1 MRRNIFFTSLFC
13 LSGLLL
19 CAQTQPRI
27 VGYLS
32 HQRFDLIHYIDVSK
46 LTHLCLAFANPDA
59 KGNLNLEGEDMT
71 PVVQL
76 AHEHGV
82 KVLVSLAGGALTPEW
97 ESAWTAHLQP
107 RHRAAF
113 IHKMMNYLRVNNLDG
128 VDVDLEWKYVDKNYS
143 GFVLQLRDSLNQHGK
158 LMTAALPAVHR
169 YKNMSDAAMKA
180 FDFINIMAY
189 DLTGPWMSNKPGP
202 HSSYSFAKTAVQ
214 YWKKQ
219 GVSGDRLS
227 LGVPFYGWNFND
239 RSNVHSMAFGELVT
253 LNVAYA
259 HIDQVG
265 EVYYNGINTIIAK
278 TELAME
284 EVGGVMIWEL
294 GKDAFN
300 EYSLLNTIY
309 ETIYGKEV
317 KNLVFP
323 EEGEEE
329 EAFDFEIGT
338 DGVQVDLLSIDV
350 QPNPQ
355 DATLTIINNED
366 HAIDLQLA
374 NRKGRVFFETS
385 VPANSSIN
393 WDISSFPSG
402 YYVIRATDG
411 DLKTARRDVKL

>member
-1 MRRNIFFTSLFC
+1 MYRNIFFTSLFS
-13 LSGLLL
+13 LSCWLLT
-19 CAQTQPRI
+19 AQNQPRI

-32 HQRFDLIHYIDVSK
+32 HQRFELAHYIDMSK

-59 KGNLNLEGEDMT
+59 KGNLNLEGEDMA

-82 KVLVSLAGGALTPEW
+82 KVLVSVAGGVLTPDW
-97 ESAWTAHLQP
+97 ESAWTTHLQP

-113 IHKMMNYLRVNNLDG
+113 IHKMVQYVRRNKLDG

-143 GFVLQLRDSLNQHGK
+143 GFVLQLRDSLNQYDL

-169 YKNMSDAAMKA
+169 YKNMSDAAMKS

-202 HSSYSFAKTAVQ
+202 HSSFSFAQTAVQ

-219 GVSGDRLS
+219 GVPGDRLT

-259 HIDQVG
+259 HLDQVG
-265 EVYYNGINTIIAK
+265 EVYYNGINTVIAK
-278 TELAME
+278 TEMALK
-284 EVGGVMIWEL
+284 EVSGVMIWEL

-300 EYSLLNTIY
+300 EYSLLNTIH
-309 ETIYGKEV
+309 ETIYGKEE

-323 EEGEEE
+323 EAGEEE
-329 EAFDFEIGT
+329 RFDLEIGI
-338 DGVQVDLLSIDV
+338 DGVQVDLLSIEV
-350 QPNPQ
+350 LPNPQ
-355 DATLTIINNED
+355 DATLTIINNEN
-366 HAIDLQLA
+366 HAIELQLT
-374 NRKGRVFFETS
+374 NRPGRVFFETS
-385 VPANSSIN
+385 VPANSTLR

-411 DLKTARRDVKL
+411 DMKTARRDVKL